1 MRAVVVMV
9 ALAAFAGAGRASPPD
24 DALDLEVARRHF
36 EKAKTMF
43 GAKDYEGAL
52 RELLIARS
60 VRELPDFDYNIARC
74 YDALE
79 RYPEA
84 IAEYKRYVFRTPNL
98 PDADEARSRVAV
110 LKKRMAALEAA
121 GTRLPPGG
129 APPSTPPPSA
139 VAPAPVAPA
148 PPEPRAAPSPAPVAA
163 PLVQA
168 PRVVVPPLVVARPRP
183 ARTPLY
189 KKWWLWTAV
198 GGAAVIVIAVGVGVG
213 VGASGS
219 PPGFKAS
226 LDPFGPN
233 APQAH

>member
-148 PPEPRAAPSPAPVAA
+148 PPESRAAP
-163 PLVQA
+163 
-168 PRVVVPPLVVARPRP
+168 
-183 ARTPLY
+183 TPLY